1 MKKVAILLAFTRA
14 SVLFAQE
21 APALQAPPVVPA
33 ATASQLAPTLEVAS
47 VLPDARL
54 HGRATLRFFGLEI
67 YQASLWVPA
76 GFDPARWE
84 QQTFALELAYLRDLK
99 GRAIAQRSV
108 AEMRRQ
114 DTLDDSLAG
123 QWEARMAALFP
134 DVRRGDRI
142 TGVHLPGRG
151 ARFIANGRELGEVAD
166 TRFARMFFGIW
177 LAPQTSEPALRTA
190 LLGLRP

>member
-1 MKKVAILLAFTRA
+1 M
-14 SVLFAQE
+14 LFAQE
-21 APALQAPPVVPA
+21 APAQRAPALPPVAQTAEMAPPAEV
-33 ATASQLAPTLEVAS
+33 TALLT
-47 VLPDARL
+47 DARL
-54 HGRATLRFFGLEI
+54 HGSATLRFFGLDI
-67 YQASLWVPA
+67 YRASLWVPA

-114 DTLDDSLAG
+114 DPLDQTLAD
-123 QWEARMAALFP
+123 QWAARMAALFP

-142 TGVHLPGRG
+142 TGIYLPGRG
-151 ARFIANGRELGEVAD
+151 ARFVHNGRELGEVVD
-166 TRFARMFFGIW
+166 PRFARMFFGIW
-177 LAPQTSEPALRTA
+177 LAPQTSESAMRTA

>member
-1 MKKVAILLAFTRA
+1 M
-14 SVLFAQE
+14 
-21 APALQAPPVVPA
+21 PPVA
-33 ATASQLAPTLEVAS
+33 QTAQLAPTAEVTGL
-47 VLPDARL
+47 LPDARL
-54 HGRATLRFFGLEI
+54 HGSATLRFFGLDI

-76 GFDPARWE
+76 GFDAARWS
-84 QQTFALELAYLRDLK
+84 QQTFALQLTYLRDLQ

-114 DTLDDSLAG
+114 DTLDDALAG

-142 TGVHLPGRG
+142 TGVYLPGRG
-151 ARFIANGRELGEVAD
+151 ARFVHNGRELGEVAD
-166 TRFARMFFGIW
+166 PLFARMFFGIW

>member
-1 MKKVAILLAFTRA
+1 M
-14 SVLFAQE
+14 LFAQDV
-21 APALQAPPVVPA
+21 PALQVPAKLPVVQTSHTAPPP
-33 ATASQLAPTLEVAS
+33 EVTS
-47 VLPDARL
+47 LLPDARL
-54 HGRATLRFFGLEI
+54 HGQATLRFFGLDI
-67 YQASLWVPA
+67 YQAGLWVPA
-76 GFDPARWE
+76 VFAPARWE
-84 QQTFALELAYLRDLK
+84 QQTFALELTYLRDLK

-114 DTLDDSLAG
+114 DALDDTLAS

-142 TGVHLPGRG
+142 TGVHMPGRG
-151 ARFIANGRELGEVAD
+151 ARFVANGRELGEVAD

>member
-1 MKKVAILLAFTRA
+1 MKQIALVLALTRA
-14 SVLFAQE
+14 SALFAQE
-21 APALQAPPVVPA
+21 PPALQAPVAPPTAHFTTA
-33 ATASQLAPTLEVAS
+33 AAPPEVTS
-47 VLPDARL
+47 LLPDARL
-54 HGRATLRFFGLEI
+54 HGSATLRFFGLDI
-67 YQASLWVPA
+67 YQANLWVPA
-76 GFDPARWE
+76 GFDPARW
-84 QQTFALELAYLRDLK
+84 QQQVFALQLTYLRDLQ

-114 DTLDDSLAG
+114 DPLDETLAD

-142 TGVHLPGRG
+142 TGLYLPGRG
-151 ARFIANGRELGEVAD
+151 ARFVHNGRELGEVTD
-166 TRFARMFFGIW
+166 PRFARLFFGIW

>member
-1 MKKVAILLAFTRA
+1 M
-14 SVLFAQE
+14 AQ
-21 APALQAPPVVPA
+21 PA
-33 ATASQLAPTLEVAS
+33 EVAGL
-47 VLPDARL
+47 LPDARL
-54 HGRATLRFFGLEI
+54 HGRATLRFFGLDI

-84 QQTFALELAYLRDLK
+84 QQTFALELAYRRDLQ
-99 GRAIAQRSV
+99 GRAIAQRSL

-114 DTLDDSLAG
+114 DTLDETLAD
-123 QWEARMAALFP
+123 QWLTRMAALFP

-151 ARFIANGRELGEVAD
+151 ARFVVNGRELGEVAD

-177 LAPQTSEPALRTA
+177 LAPQTSEPGLRTA

>member
-1 MKKVAILLAFTRA
+1 M
-14 SVLFAQE
+14 LFAQE
-21 APALQAPPVVPA
+21 APALRAPAVAPAAQASAMAPP
-33 ATASQLAPTLEVAS
+33 TEVAS
-47 VLPDARL
+47 LLPDARQ
-54 HGRATLRFFGLEI
+54 HGSATLRFFGLDI
-67 YQASLWVPA
+67 YRASLWVPA
-76 GFDPARWE
+76 GFDPARWQ
-84 QQTFALELAYLRDLK
+84 QQTFALELVYLRDLK

-114 DTLDDSLAG
+114 DTLDDTLAD

-142 TGVHLPGRG
+142 TGVYLPGRG
-151 ARFIANGRELGEVAD
+151 ARFVHNGLELGEVAD

-177 LAPQTSEPALRTA
+177 LAPQTSEPGMRTA

>member
-1 MKKVAILLAFTRA
+1 M
-14 SVLFAQE
+14 LFAQE
-21 APALQAPPVVPA
+21 APAQQTPALPLAAQANASSLPP
-33 ATASQLAPTLEVAS
+33 EVAS
-47 VLPDARL
+47 LLPDTRL
-54 HGRATLRFFGLEI
+54 HGSATLRFFGLGI

-76 GFDPARWE
+76 GFDPTHWQ
-84 QQTFALELAYLRDLK
+84 QQTFALELVYLRDLK

-114 DTLDDSLAG
+114 ATLDDTLAG

-151 ARFIANGRELGEVAD
+151 ARFVANGRELGEVAD

-177 LAPQTSEPALRTA
+177 LAPQTSEPGMRTA

>member
-1 MKKVAILLAFTRA
+1 M
-14 SVLFAQE
+14 LFAQE
-21 APALQAPPVVPA
+21 APALQAPA
-33 ATASQLAPTLEVAS
+33 APSAAQASALAPPPEVAS
-47 VLPDARL
+47 LLPDARL
-54 HGRATLRFFGLEI
+54 HGSATLRFFGLDI

-76 GFDPARWE
+76 GFDPARWQ

-114 DTLDDSLAG
+114 DTLDDTLAG

-142 TGVHLPGRG
+142 PGVHLPGRG
-151 ARFIANGRELGEVAD
+151 ARFVANGRELGEVAD

-177 LAPQTSEPALRTA
+177 LAPQTSEPGMRTA
-190 LLGLRP
+190 LLGLWP